1 MNCGIR
7 EWKESDASSLASVL
21 SNKKILENLRDGVPY
36 PYTEQ
41 DALNYIQ
48 AMKNSDKNDVFVFAV
63 VADDK
68 VVGNVGADRQENVHR
83 RTAELGYYLGEE
95 YWGRGIMTE
104 AVKKTCAYI
113 FEHSDI
119 IRIFAETY
127 ADNVG
132 SCRVLEK
139 AGFTCEGVLR
149 KAAEKSGV
157 IKDVKMYALIKE

>member
-1 MNCGIR
+1 
-7 EWKESDASSLASVL
+7 
-21 SNKKILENLRDGVPY
+21 
-36 PYTEQ
+36 
-41 DALNYIQ
+41 
-48 AMKNSDKNDVFVFAV
+48 
-63 VADDK
+63 
-68 VVGNVGADRQENVHR
+68 
-83 RTAELGYYLGEE
+83 
-95 YWGRGIMTE
+95 MTE

-113 FEHSDI
+113 FGHSDI

>member
-1 MNCGIR
+1 MKCGIR

-21 SNKKILENLRDGVPY
+21 SNKKVLDNMRDGVPY
-36 PYTEQ
+36 PYTEK
-41 DALNYIQ
+41 DALDYIR
-48 AMKNSDKNDVFVFAV
+48 AMNNSDKNDVFVFAV
-63 VADDK
+63 VADGK
-68 VVGNVGADRQENVHR
+68 VVGNVGAGRQENVHR

-104 AVKKTCAYI
+104 AVKQTCAYI

-127 ADNVG
+127 ADNIG

-149 KAAEKSGV
+149 KAAEKNGV
-157 IKDVKMYALIKE
+157 IKDVKMYALIKA